1 MTALRRE
8 TLAVIDTIPDE
19 YMEKFLQMVKDF
31 KKNFITP
38 NVEDRRKKEIFA
50 RLDELFAKEKPL
62 TEEQKK
68 RGREEAEKF
77 SQTCAEFRA
86 LIGDDIP
93 WASEEEMI
101 EELANDRREHMKNAN
116 YA

>member
-1 MTALRRE
+1 MTTKAEINYLLE
-8 TLAVIDTIPDE
+8 GASEENL
-19 YMEKFLQMVKDF
+19 EKILDFVKNLVTPH
-31 KKNFITP
+31 KKT
-38 NVEDRRKKEIFA
+38 EAERKAEIFA

-68 RGREEAEKF
+68 RGRERAEQF
-77 SQTCAEFRA
+77 SAACKKIRDD
-86 LIGDDIP
+86 IGDDIP

-101 EELANDRREHMKNAN
+101 EELANDRRERMKNAN

>member
-1 MTALRRE
+1 MTTKAEINYLLDCASE
-8 TLAVIDTIPDE
+8 
-19 YMEKFLQMVKDF
+19 EKLEKILDFVK
-31 KKNFITP
+31 NLITP
-38 NVEDRRKKEIFA
+38 RKKTEEERKAEIFA

-68 RGREEAEKF
+68 RGRERAAKF
-77 SQTCAEFRA
+77 MAACKKIRED
-86 LIGDDIP
+86 IGDDIP

-101 EELANDRREHMKNAN
+101 EELANDRRERMKYAN